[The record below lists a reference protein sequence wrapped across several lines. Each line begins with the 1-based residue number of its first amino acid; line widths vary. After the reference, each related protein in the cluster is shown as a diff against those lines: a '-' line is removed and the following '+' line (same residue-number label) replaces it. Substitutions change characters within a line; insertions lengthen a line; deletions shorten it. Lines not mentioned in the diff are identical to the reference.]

1 MGAECETMGAERD
14 YLGDSFKGAGETM
27 GAEWDYLGGS
37 FKGMGETGNFREA
50 KIMLQSM
57 VRSAPVYMLAAWG
70 LVRVLAKR
78 RAVCFL

>member
-1 MGAECETMGAERD
+1 MGAVLDFFGGSCKGAAETMGV
-14 YLGDSFKGAGETM
+14 
-27 GAEWDYLGGS
+27 EWDYMGGS
-37 FKGMGETGNFREA
+37 FKGTRGTGNFREA